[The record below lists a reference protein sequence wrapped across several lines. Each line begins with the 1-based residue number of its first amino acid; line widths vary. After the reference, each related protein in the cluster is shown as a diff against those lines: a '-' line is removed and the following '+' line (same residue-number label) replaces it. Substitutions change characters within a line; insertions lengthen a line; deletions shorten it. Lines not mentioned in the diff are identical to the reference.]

1 MVGDIGP
8 GNGPGVESE
17 DETVDIVGTLIPIDK
32 GRVFIEF
39 GVITFLRMVLRV
51 EHGVWV
57 LKIVLKN
64 GVEMVGGKIEGFK
77 IEVVGSIGRGNG

>member
-17 DETVDIVGTLIPIDK
+17 DETVDIVGALTPIDK

-39 GVITFLRMVLRV
+39 GVIAFLRMVLRA

-57 LKIVLKN
+57 LNILFKN
-64 GVEMVGGKIEGFK
+64 GVEMVGGKIEGFE
-77 IEVVGSIGRGNG
+77 IEVVSSIGRGNG